1 MELPLLWEDKTTRS
15 CQVLLLSSLHC
26 LRKPFNPAVFLKA
39 MSPNRNHLSAIFC
52 LLGALYFGYQ
62 YFQDK
67 NEADISAKWQSVTAV
82 VDSSNFTTSYS
93 RHSHSYNPHV
103 QYHFNAGGTTHNS
116 SRISFPD
123 PSFGKQSEA
132 EELIAKYP
140 KNSLTTAY
148 FDPKNP
154 DEACLI
160 TGEGAALGKEGL
172 IAVVLGIASA
182 ILCVI
187 PSANYRRGGMY
198 KSPTSM
204 ITPSR

>member
-1 MELPLLWEDKTTRS
+1 
-15 CQVLLLSSLHC
+15 
-26 LRKPFNPAVFLKA
+26 

-93 RHSHSYNPHV
+93 RHSHNYSPHV
-103 QYHFNAGGTTHNS
+103 QYHFNAGGTTHKS

-132 EELIAKYP
+132 EALVAKYP
-140 KNSLTTAY
+140 PNSLTTAY

-154 DEACLI
+154 DESCLV
-160 TGEGAALGKEGL
+160 TGESAALGKEGL
-172 IAVVLGIASA
+172 IALVLGAASA
-182 ILCVI
+182 ILCVL
-187 PSANYRRGGMY
+187 PSRNYRRTGMY
-198 KSPTSM
+198 NNPTGM

>member
-1 MELPLLWEDKTTRS
+1 MELPLLGEDKATGS
-15 CQVLLLSSLHC
+15 CQVDLLSSLHC
-26 LRKPFNPAVFLKA
+26 LRKPFNPSDFFKT
-39 MSPNRNHLSAIFC
+39 MSTNRNHLSAVLC
-52 LLGALYFGYQ
+52 LFGALYFGYQ

-67 NEADISAKWQSVTAV
+67 NEADISATWQSVTAV

-93 RHSHSYNPHV
+93 RNSHSYTPHV

-140 KNSLTTAY
+140 QNSLTTAY

-154 DEACLI
+154 DESCLI

-172 IAVVLGIASA
+172 IAVVLGVASA

-187 PSANYRRGGMY
+187 PSTNYRRTGMF
-198 KSPTSM
+198 KNPTSM